1 MSNTATAAKA
11 TLSLIESAIKAGLAS
26 DLAQPSWEDARMAFQ
41 EASRLLVQAGALA
54 KTADGWRFSPEAL
67 DGRGDD
73 ILAPI
78 GAAGLSIAQAL
89 ATPERVEAL
98 SADGKRGLLEASL
111 AAADAQGAASG
122 IPVSLDALRD
132 AFAPAFQGLNGP
144 PDSARTETSVTLEA
158 PAETSAVPSPITQA
172 QAKALLSAIDLTDVI
187 SDSAQPDT
195 LDPKMIMFPRKHLK
209 ALRDGLRAI
218 NQAGADIA
226 LAAAREEGRPL
237 PGISDDAMK
246 AVVDLVQE
254 LRNIRLGPQPRDAGF
269 VTVSQEDMGRIT
281 SLTDQIFQSG
291 AYKSLDAA
299 AGEREADRDLRPIS
313 NPWAGLAPERTPR
326 ATTPLPFM
334 SKSDWDDLGPMG
346 PMNEGRRFFSQE
358 IERDAYTGLDVDQIG
373 EDPDRGP
380 RPVRPYHPHV
390 VVMSARHPLGNPHR
404 GVASN
409 DYERA
414 WGLYQ
419 HYQRVLSAR
428 GEEARRLVNALAQT
442 AERLQA
448 EGGDR
453 QRADAGEIAAQA
465 EASGLDR
472 RTAQEIGEQ
481 AASQELR
488 GRGTAFT
495 VVAPTVEE
503 ARIIRGMIDWA
514 TTIVPTSRDLKSQ
527 QLLTRNDQLPSVEDM
542 LKALEG
548 LRPEPWGQNLQANRG
563 QGRDFV
569 RAMAVIPARG
579 AEQALARVAAR
590 QPEDVLLLVPDNWG
604 FQKALRAE
612 MGDAAYDARVWTRS
626 KEQELET
633 GIDIPDLQDL
643 KGGDFARAYR
653 ETVETLV
660 SRADRVLVAQ
670 SDDPRDFAV
679 TAAAEAARRG
689 KLAAAVAANG
699 TVIRGPALDRLAE
712 QAMKASPSRAE
723 YARSRTVEL
732 HDVQAGSPEG
742 RLALSLL
749 RQAGGKDLPNPAIEA
764 LARTGMTINELADM
778 AKGRDTA
785 QILTRQHGVPIG
797 AVAALADDFAMA
809 AARDAFGKIR
819 EDLQK
824 EKVQV
829 VGPDAFPPALREGK
843 GAPAVLFIRGNAALL
858 SAGRPT
864 IGILGDAALLPA
876 VAERAGAFVRG
887 VEAAGGVPVSVE
899 GMGVPRVAPEGP
911 QIVVLAT
918 GHGHYGK
925 LPALDWK
932 EVGTGR
938 RSDVLVAETP
948 NRRYTIEIVEGRDQK
963 ILFTVENPAAS
974 GEGAK
979 RTTEMPLRGERPRP
993 FYAEEDIRGQK
1004 EGAKWNGDI
1013 RHAKDF
1019 AQSNEAFI
1027 RSGDVRAHRQAVLDA
1042 GGVLVSLLP
1051 PRREGILFSH
1061 ATQDLEG
1068 MPTDRRPENE
1078 HRAIELVA
1086 KIADVSTITQASQTS
1101 PVRLAVALSAA
1112 RGRRVA
1118 VLPPTP
1124 DLHLQPEIG
1133 GNRALLTTPAAQ
1145 LSSEMSLPGE
1155 MGLVVAKAFGTGK
1168 AAVSTGP
1175 DMAKAA
1181 ATLVEKAETIEAD
1194 LDRAQA
1200 KRRIAGGDSR

>member
-1 MSNTATAAKA
+1 M
-11 TLSLIESAIKAGLAS
+11 
-26 DLAQPSWEDARMAFQ
+26 
-41 EASRLLVQAGALA
+41 
-54 KTADGWRFSPEAL
+54 
-67 DGRGDD
+67 
-73 ILAPI
+73 API
-78 GAAGLSIAQAL
+78 
-89 ATPERVEAL
+89 
-98 SADGKRGLLEASL
+98 
-111 AAADAQGAASG
+111 
-122 IPVSLDALRD
+122 
-132 AFAPAFQGLNGP
+132 P
-144 PDSARTETSVTLEA
+144 P
-158 PAETSAVPSPITQA
+158 
-172 QAKALLSAIDLTDVI
+172 
-187 SDSAQPDT
+187 
-195 LDPKMIMFPRKHLK
+195 
-209 ALRDGLRAI
+209 
-218 NQAGADIA
+218 
-226 LAAAREEGRPL
+226 
-237 PGISDDAMK
+237 
-246 AVVDLVQE
+246 
-254 LRNIRLGPQPRDAGF
+254 
-269 VTVSQEDMGRIT
+269 
-281 SLTDQIFQSG
+281 
-291 AYKSLDAA
+291 
-299 AGEREADRDLRPIS
+299 
-313 NPWAGLAPERTPR
+313 
-326 ATTPLPFM
+326 PFM
-334 SKSDWDDLGPMG
+334 SKRDWDDLGPMG

-358 IERDAYTGLDVDQIG
+358 NERDPYTGLDIEQAG

-390 VVMSARHPLGNPHR
+390 VVMSARHPLGNPYR
-404 GVASN
+404 GAASN

-414 WGLYQ
+414 WSLYQ
-419 HYQRVLSAR
+419 HYHRVLSAR
-428 GEEARRLVNALAQT
+428 GDEARRLINALAQT

-453 QRADAGEIAAQA
+453 QRLEASEIAAQA

-472 RTAQEIGEQ
+472 RTAQEIAEQ

-495 VVAPTVEE
+495 VVAPTLEE

-514 TTIVPTSRDLKSQ
+514 TTIVPTSRGLESQ
-527 QLLTRNDQLPSVEDM
+527 QLLTRNDQLPPVEDM
-542 LKALEG
+542 LKALEAV
-548 LRPEPWGQNLQANRG
+548 RPEPWAQNLQADRG
-563 QGRDFV
+563 RGREFV

-579 AEQALARVAAR
+579 TEEALARVAAR
-590 QPEDVLLLVPDNWG
+590 QPEDILLLVPDNWA

-626 KEQELET
+626 KDQALKT
-633 GIDIPDLQDL
+633 GIDVPDLQGL

-653 ETVETLV
+653 ETIETLV

-699 TVIRGPALDRLAE
+699 AIIRGPALDRLAE
-712 QAMKASPSRAE
+712 EAMRASPSRAE
-723 YARSRTVEL
+723 YARSRTIEL
-732 HDVQAGSPEG
+732 HDIQANSPEG

-749 RQAGGKDLPNPAIEA
+749 RQAGGKDLPNPAIDA

-778 AKGRDTA
+778 AKDRGTA
-785 QILTRQHGVPIG
+785 QILIRQYGVPIG

-829 VGPDAFPPALREGK
+829 IGPDAFPPALRKSK
-843 GAPAVLFIRGNAALL
+843 GAPAVLFVRGNVALL
-858 SAGRPT
+858 SSGRPT

-876 VAERAGAFVRG
+876 VAERAGAFIRG
-887 VEAAGGVPVSVE
+887 VEAAGGVPVTVE

-925 LPALDWK
+925 LPSLDWK
-932 EVGTGR
+932 KAGTGR
-938 RSDVLVAETP
+938 HPGDVLVAETP

-963 ILFTVENPAAS
+963 ILFTVENLTAS
-974 GEGAK
+974 GKGAK

-993 FYAEEDIRGQK
+993 FYAEDDIRGQK

-1068 MPTDRRPENE
+1068 TPTDRRPENE

-1086 KIADVSTITQASQTS
+1086 KIADVITITQASQTS
-1101 PVRLAVALSAA
+1101 PVRFAVALSAA

-1133 GNRALLTTPAAQ
+1133 GNRALLATPAAQ

-1155 MGLVVAKAFGTGK
+1155 MGLVVAKTFGTSK

-1181 ATLVEKAETIEAD
+1181 ATLVEKAQTIEAD
-1194 LDRAQA
+1194 LARAQV
-1200 KRRIAGGDSR
+1200 KRRVASSDSR

>member
-1 MSNTATAAKA
+1 M
-11 TLSLIESAIKAGLAS
+11 
-26 DLAQPSWEDARMAFQ
+26 
-41 EASRLLVQAGALA
+41 
-54 KTADGWRFSPEAL
+54 
-67 DGRGDD
+67 
-73 ILAPI
+73 
-78 GAAGLSIAQAL
+78 
-89 ATPERVEAL
+89 
-98 SADGKRGLLEASL
+98 
-111 AAADAQGAASG
+111 
-122 IPVSLDALRD
+122 
-132 AFAPAFQGLNGP
+132 
-144 PDSARTETSVTLEA
+144 
-158 PAETSAVPSPITQA
+158 
-172 QAKALLSAIDLTDVI
+172 
-187 SDSAQPDT
+187 
-195 LDPKMIMFPRKHLK
+195 
-209 ALRDGLRAI
+209 
-218 NQAGADIA
+218 
-226 LAAAREEGRPL
+226 
-237 PGISDDAMK
+237 
-246 AVVDLVQE
+246 
-254 LRNIRLGPQPRDAGF
+254 
-269 VTVSQEDMGRIT
+269 
-281 SLTDQIFQSG
+281 
-291 AYKSLDAA
+291 
-299 AGEREADRDLRPIS
+299 
-313 NPWAGLAPERTPR
+313 
-326 ATTPLPFM
+326 ATTPPPFM
-334 SKSDWDDLGPMG
+334 SKRDWDELGPMG

-358 IERDAYTGLDVDQIG
+358 IERDAYTGLDVEQAG

-390 VVMSARHPLGNPHR
+390 FVMGARHPLGNPHR
-404 GVASN
+404 GAASN

-428 GEEARRLVNALAQT
+428 GDEARRLINGLAQT

-453 QRADAGEIAAQA
+453 QRVDADEVAEQA

-488 GRGTAFT
+488 GRSTAFT
-495 VVAPTVEE
+495 VVAPTAEE

-514 TTIVPTSRDLKSQ
+514 TTIVPTSRGLESQ

-548 LRPEPWGQNLQANRG
+548 VRPEPWGQNLQADRG
-563 QGRDFV
+563 QGRRFV

-579 AEQALARVAAR
+579 AEEALARVAAR
-590 QPEDVLLLVPDNWG
+590 QPDDILLLVPDNWG

-612 MGDAAYDARVWTRS
+612 MGNAAYDARVWTRS
-626 KEQELET
+626 KEQALKT
-633 GIDIPDLQDL
+633 GIDVPDLQGL

-653 ETVETLV
+653 ETIETLV

-670 SDDPRDFAV
+670 SDDQRDFAI

-689 KLAAAVAANG
+689 KLAAAVTANG
-699 TVIRGPALDRLAE
+699 TVIRGPALDRFAE
-712 QAMKASPSRAE
+712 EAMKASPSRAE
-723 YARSRTVEL
+723 YARGRTVEL
-732 HDVQAGSPEG
+732 HDIQAGSPEG

-749 RQAGGKDLPNPAIEA
+749 RQAGGKNLPNPAIEA

-778 AKGRDTA
+778 AKDRDTV

-809 AARDAFGKIR
+809 AARDAFGKIL

-829 VGPDAFPPALREGK
+829 VGPDAFPPALRNGK
-843 GAPAVLFIRGNAALL
+843 GAPAVLFVRGDAALL
-858 SAGRPT
+858 SSGRPT
-864 IGILGDAALLPA
+864 IGVLGDADLLPA
-876 VAERAGAFVRG
+876 IAERAGAFVRG
-887 VEAAGGVPVSVE
+887 VEAAGGVPMTVE
-899 GMGVPRVAPEGP
+899 GMGVPRIAPEAP
-911 QIVVLAT
+911 QVVVLAT

-925 LPALDWK
+925 LPSLEWK

-938 RSDVLVAETP
+938 RPGDVLVAETP
-948 NRRYTIEIVEGRDQK
+948 NRRYTIEIVEGREQK
-963 ILFTVENPAAS
+963 ILFTVENPAVT

-993 FYAEEDIRGQK
+993 FYAEDDVRGQK
-1004 EGAKWNGDI
+1004 EGAKWNGDV
-1013 RHAKDF
+1013 RHAKEF
-1019 AQSNEAFI
+1019 AQLNEAFI
-1027 RSGDVRAHRQAVLDA
+1027 RSGDIRAHRQAVLDA

-1051 PRREGILFSH
+1051 PRRDGILFSH

-1068 MPTDRRPENE
+1068 TPTDRRPENE

-1086 KIADVSTITQASQTS
+1086 KVADVSTITQASQTS

-1124 DLHLQPEIG
+1124 DLYLQPEIG

-1168 AAVSTGP
+1168 AAVSTGS

-1181 ATLVEKAETIEAD
+1181 ATLVEKAQTIEAD
-1194 LDRAQA
+1194 LARAQA
-1200 KRRIAGGDSR
+1200 KRRVAGGDSR